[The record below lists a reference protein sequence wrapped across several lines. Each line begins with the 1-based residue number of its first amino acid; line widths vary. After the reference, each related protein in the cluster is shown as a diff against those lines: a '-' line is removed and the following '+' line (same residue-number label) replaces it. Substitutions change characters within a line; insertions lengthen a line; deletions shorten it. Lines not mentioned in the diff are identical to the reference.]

1 MIFESPTI
9 IPGAEFIQRMDTKGV
24 KFTSRGGQTVRA
36 VTHRMISEAD
46 VDEAIERISLLIKE
60 LN

>member
-1 MIFESPTI
+1 
-9 IPGAEFIQRMDTKGV
+9 MDTKGV